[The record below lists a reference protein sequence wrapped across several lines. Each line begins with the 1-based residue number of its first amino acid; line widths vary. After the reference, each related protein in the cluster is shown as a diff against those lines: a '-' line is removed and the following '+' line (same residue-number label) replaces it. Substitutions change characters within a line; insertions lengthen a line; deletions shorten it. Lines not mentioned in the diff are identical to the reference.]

1 MNHRKERYSDGT
13 NLQMAWKASVQKK
26 TWSYEATVWKNQM
39 AAGAG
44 QTERTA
50 GENWLIEEG

>member
-1 MNHRKERYSDGT
+1 
-13 NLQMAWKASVQKK
+13 MAWKAFIQEE
-26 TWSYEATVWKNQM
+26 TWSDEVTVWKNQM